1 MCSENIILKLV
12 LGTSWSKQECS
23 GYVKLQNNVRPE
35 QKSAPGN
42 LVFFFFCFFFCGWV
56 LRHAVSSFQH
66 FNLLFCITLIR
77 IIGLSETLVKRNC
90 FKISSMNIINP
101 LLNGTN
107 NKS

>member
-42 LVFFFFCFFFCGWV
+42 LVFFFFFFFFVAG
-56 LRHAVSSFQH
+56 S
-66 FNLLFCITLIR
+66 
-77 IIGLSETLVKRNC
+77 
-90 FKISSMNIINP
+90 
-101 LLNGTN
+101 
-107 NKS
+107 